1 MQILGIFYLEISG
14 VSAQDNG
21 MTMRK
26 RKESQPQ
33 HFEALS
39 VIFSSKTK
47 NCHYAHKPLTLV
59 LHFRLSLS
67 KWDYTAVWWM
77 QLRKQN
83 QTTARHLNNV
93 CHILFISVVYLM
105 EVLTIGFI
113 QLMESI
119 LIYIKM
125 AHKKGMKGEID
136 FSCK

>member
-14 VSAQDNG
+14 VSAEDNG

-59 LHFRLSLS
+59 LHFRHSLS

-83 QTTARHLNNV
+83 QTPARHLNNV
-93 CHILFISVVYLM
+93 CHILFISALYLN
-105 EVLTIGFI
+105 G
-113 QLMESI
+113 SPDNW
-119 LIYIKM
+119 IYP
-125 AHKKGMKGEID
+125 AYGEYFNLYQD
-136 FSCK
+136 GTQER